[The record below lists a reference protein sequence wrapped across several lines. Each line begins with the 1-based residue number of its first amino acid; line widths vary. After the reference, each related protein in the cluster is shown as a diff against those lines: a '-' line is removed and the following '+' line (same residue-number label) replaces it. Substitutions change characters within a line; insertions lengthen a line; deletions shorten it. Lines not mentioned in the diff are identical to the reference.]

1 MKCKCKKI
9 ARNGN
14 QSYRPVIQTLPTE
27 QHEPGKNM
35 CAAMAVFF
43 PLRKLINFTMSLEWN
58 MLIKRAHWA
67 FYLPKCACMNLA

>member
-43 PLRKLINFTMSLEWN
+43 PLRKLINFTMSLE
-58 MLIKRAHWA
+58 
-67 FYLPKCACMNLA
+67 